1 MTAFKRES
9 SPEDERRLR
18 PRRNVFYDGLVTNN
32 DGTRSFFCTIRNQ
45 TDVGA
50 LISIPD
56 GQSMPPI
63 IYLINLRDQI
73 AYEALTVWTDGL
85 VAGIAILASLPLT
98 KLMASRHSTWN
109 EIWARKSV
117 RQEAGTELV

>member
-1 MTAFKRES
+1 MIAFKRES
-9 SPEDERRLR
+9 STEDERRLR
-18 PRRNVFYDGLVTNN
+18 PRHNVFYNGIVTNN

-45 TDVGA
+45 TDAGA
-50 LISIPD
+50 LITVPE
-56 GQSMPPI
+56 GQSLPPI

-98 KLMASRHSTWN
+98 KLMDLRHSNWN
-109 EIWARKSV
+109 EIWAGNST
-117 RQEAGTELV
+117 RQEAPSLSS